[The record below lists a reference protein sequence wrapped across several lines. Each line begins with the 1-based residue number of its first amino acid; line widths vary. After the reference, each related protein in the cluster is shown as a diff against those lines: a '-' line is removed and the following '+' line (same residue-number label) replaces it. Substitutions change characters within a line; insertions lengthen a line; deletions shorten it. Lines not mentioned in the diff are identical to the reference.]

1 MLVIRRRIDSR
12 DRPDDPHWH
21 VITERV

>member
-12 DRPDDPHWH
+12 DRPDDPYWH